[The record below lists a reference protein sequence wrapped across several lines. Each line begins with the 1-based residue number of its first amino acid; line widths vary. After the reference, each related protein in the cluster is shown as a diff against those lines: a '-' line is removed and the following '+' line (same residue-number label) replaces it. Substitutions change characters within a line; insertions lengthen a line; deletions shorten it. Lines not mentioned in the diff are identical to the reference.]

1 MDDIVKKIISIDKD
15 AVNIKLKTEEIMNQ
29 RERQLKENLQELEKR
44 YMEEGRIEG
53 EDIYKKIIKESE
65 EEIERLEYKDSK
77 ILKDIENSYKENK
90 KRLVEDLW
98 VGLFRMEE

>member
-15 AVNIKLKTEEIMNQ
+15 AANIKLKTEEIMNQ

-65 EEIERLEYKDSK
+65 EEIERLESKDSK
-77 ILKDIENSYKENK
+77 ILKDIENSYKEKK

>member
-44 YMEEGRIEG
+44 YMEEGRTEG

-65 EEIERLEYKDSK
+65 EEIERLESKDSK
-77 ILKDIENSYKENK
+77 ILEDIENSYKEKK